1 VARKA
6 PPKQSSVARARETR
20 RPSSGRTWEGFKSLA
35 ALIAIFLAIRI
46 FIVQAYRIP
55 SASMVPTL
63 LVSDW
68 LFVNQFIYG
77 PTLPF
82 TNHPIRIRIPGTP
95 VRLYKD
101 PKRGEI
107 VVFQSPPQLDQPE
120 DPTPTLV
127 KRVIAMPGDTIYM
140 RKGLVYLNGIPQ
152 RKDYGA
158 VPTADELSDA
168 SKYYS
173 GFDWQHKFEIKGS
186 RFGPPPPQPTHDD
199 WGPLLVPAGHYMM
212 LGDNRYN
219 SKDSRYWGFVP
230 RNNVRGEPIFVYY
243 SFDKECGSGVC
254 FLTDIRW
261 SRIGHV
267 IR

>member
-1 VARKA
+1 VARK
-6 PPKQSSVARARETR
+6 PSPKQNSVARARGSNR
-20 RPSSGRTWEGFKSLA
+20 ASSGKAWEGFKSIA
-35 ALIAIFLAIRI
+35 ALVAIFLAIRI

-55 SASMVPTL
+55 SASMVPSL
-63 LVSDW
+63 LVGDW

-82 TNHPIRIRIPGTP
+82 TNHPIRVRIPGTP
-95 VRLYKD
+95 VRFYKD

-107 VVFQSPPQLDQPE
+107 VVFQSPPQTDQPE

-140 RKGLVYLNGIPQ
+140 RKGLVYVNGMPQ
-152 RKDYGA
+152 RQGYGA
-158 VPTADELSDA
+158 SQEPPDPSVPSSYDPLFE
-168 SKYYS
+168 
-173 GFDWQHKFEIKGS
+173 WQHKFEVKGS
-186 RFGPPPPQPTHDD
+186 RFGAAPTRPTHDD
-199 WGPLLVPAGHYMM
+199 WGPLLVPPAHYMM

-243 SFDKECGSGVC
+243 AYDPACGSGVC

-261 SRIGHV
+261 SRIGHL
-267 IR
+267 IK